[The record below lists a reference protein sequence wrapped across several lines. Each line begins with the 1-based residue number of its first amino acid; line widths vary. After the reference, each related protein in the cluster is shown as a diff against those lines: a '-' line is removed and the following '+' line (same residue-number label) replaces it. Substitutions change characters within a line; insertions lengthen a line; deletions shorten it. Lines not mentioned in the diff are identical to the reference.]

1 MRNDEEKQIIEILKA
16 QLLLISNIDS
26 TFILINYIR
35 QQKFTINLNLEND
48 RNM

>member
-1 MRNDEEKQIIEILKA
+1 MRNVEEKQIIEILKA